1 MVAKRVS
8 FAIFNTKL
16 CCLLVFLL
24 IDAKTMW
31 VLRNLIVEQLLC
43 SGWERYD
50 RGDEFLVDVQLRLVC
65 ELYPDTS

>member
-1 MVAKRVS
+1 
-8 FAIFNTKL
+8 
-16 CCLLVFLL
+16 L